1 MPSRMRWAAALCAP
15 LLLLSFTAHAW
26 KEGDDCRKHPY
37 AAALPDGD
45 PVDGFEI
52 TTRTCGP
59 TTVSY
64 DYQRGKE
71 SVNLSVLGRSVVPL
85 PYAMLAQL
93 EQQSLQLNLNVVDST
108 YQNYAYV
115 ATAAQANPELAATYG
130 GPDYLPVIVTNV
142 YGTDGI
148 AVPVPTRSEP
158 TATQER
164 HSTQWTIKGQYL
176 FTYGLSTQQRAQGQS
191 TALRVLGPF
200 LERMNFA
207 ALP

>member
-1 MPSRMRWAAALCAP
+1 MRQAAALCAP
-15 LLLLSFTAHAW
+15 LLLLSFSAQAW
-26 KEGDDCRKHPY
+26 KEGDDCRTHPY

-45 PVDGFEI
+45 PVDGFVL

-59 TTVSY
+59 TTVRY

-93 EQQSLQLNLNVVDST
+93 EQQSLQLNLNVANGT
-108 YQNYAYV
+108 YQNYV
-115 ATAAQANPELAATYG
+115 HVVTQAQANPELAAVYG
-130 GPDYLPVIVTNV
+130 GPDYLPVIMAKV

-148 AVPVPTRSEP
+148 AVPVPPRSEP

-200 LERMNFA
+200 VTRMNFG